1 MIKPLVSIIIPTY
14 NRAHLISETLDS
26 VLVQTYRNWECI
38 IIDDGS
44 NDKSEELIYKYIKV
58 DRRFR
63 YFQRPTNRAK
73 GANSCRNFG
82 IENAIGE
89 YVIFFDSDDLM
100 TENHISFKLQGF
112 INSNLDYV
120 ITRTKFFNSDL
131 TYMECYYRF
140 DRFEITPFN
149 YISQK
154 INWLTLDICLKASLA
169 KKIKFNENL
178 QSGQEYNYFSKLVL
192 ASSNALFINEVV
204 SLRRYH
210 ENSIRTKLK
219 TKHDFNLGY
228 FRSNWFTYLDVRSV
242 ADKSI
247 RLLLLKRCIDLIY
260 DEKKILINSKSHF
273 ITSVFK
279 EFNFKGVY
287 LILMIFSLNVFNKGH
302 YFKKCLISGIK

>member
-1 MIKPLVSIIIPTY
+1 MNSLVSIIIPTY
-14 NRAHLISETLDS
+14 DRAHLIGETLDS
-26 VLVQTYRNWECI
+26 IINQTYQNWECI
-38 IIDDGS
+38 IVDDGS
-44 NDKSEELIYKYIKV
+44 TDKSEELINKYIKL

-63 YFQRPTNRAK
+63 YFQRPPNRAK
-73 GANSCRNFG
+73 GANSCRNLG
-82 IENAIGE
+82 LENAIGE

-100 TENHISFKLQGF
+100 IENHISFKLGGF
-112 INSNLDYV
+112 ISNNLDYV

-131 TYMECYYRF
+131 DYMESYYRF

-154 INWLTLDICLKASLA
+154 INWLTLDICLKTTLA
-169 KKIKFNENL
+169 KKLKFNENL
-178 QSGQEYNYFSKLVL
+178 HSGQEYNYFSKLIL

-210 ENSIRTKLK
+210 ENSIRAKLK

-228 FRSNWFTYLDVRSV
+228 FRSNWFTYLDVRSA

-260 DEKKILINSKSHF
+260 EEKKILINGKFLF

-279 EFNFKGVY
+279 EFKFKGVY
-287 LILMIFSLNVFNKGH
+287 LIIMIFSLNIFNKGH
-302 YFKKCLISGIK
+302 LFKKCLIKGIK